1 MSDRSASPEGEGEEI
16 RPYGDERDSSEEE
29 SEDDPE
35 EAKRIAEG
43 FIVDEDDDDEEEEDE
58 EEDEEERRKRKER
71 HRRRKKKERARERR
85 HREREDVELSEDELE
100 LINENR
106 GLAGPSQSRPLKRL
120 RRRSGS
126 AGSEEGGRSG
136 PTLQDMFRDD
146 EDRRDRDDD
155 DEDDLM
161 DFIEEDEEEE
171 AGQGESEEQRR
182 ARKREEKL
190 RRREA
195 AKTRPELAGVDRASW
210 DEIYAVFGDGQDY
223 DWALDGED
231 GMQVDEDDEIKKD
244 LRLEDVF
251 DPAEIK
257 ARRLQDE
264 DKAIASMDRPE
275 RHQLVNSTFSD
286 NPVYAPDTLYPPPE
300 LAAGWAHTKISL
312 RTQYLFCGMHE
323 EGAYPEATFDN
334 PSPYP
339 VYRRPDLAL
348 EYRKVVS
355 TALDMMFVQHLE
367 VPYLWHYKRD
377 AFSVL
382 ENQGQSSVQFLERD
396 ELWQLYTL
404 GIRFRAIFDRNQ
416 QTQQSWEKIKARR
429 PDVEDTYLTTKL
441 LPSICMMSVESA
453 AEGGDWLAYHYASDL
468 KAIKEDEAIEEGA
481 KRLPERSEMD
491 DLRRGP
497 IMKLVEAYGISV
509 SQVATTFNE
518 PEGQPVPPKNADKMP
533 TDLAG
538 EFAGEG
544 SAFGGPEQALKA
556 ASHILTT
563 EFAKDPA
570 IRQQTRDFMEACGVV
585 SVTPTERGMTV
596 IDQYHLYYNFKFL
609 SQKPVVMFKDSP
621 QFLHM
626 LRAEEE
632 GLITITLEADEAQ
645 VQSFAETLVRCC
657 RSNDYGEISTA
668 WNELRA
674 EICSTVTRDYLVPSA
689 CKWLKEHLKSEAE
702 EFVSERCRM
711 ELESRV
717 NVRPFGAPGMDQ
729 GETPSVLALSNGK
742 GDIKDAIM
750 AVMLD
755 DDGNVRTQTKFDN
768 LRDEIDKASFIEL
781 VEKRKPKVI
790 VVGGMSVQ
798 AARMRDDAT
807 TALREMAIR
816 SLGQTPPV
824 SDAYSSHEQF
834 QADLADFDQKLS
846 VHLIPLVFVS
856 DATARL
862 YMNSEEAEREF
873 PSLPLNGRYA
883 LGLAR
888 YTQNPLNAYAK
899 LGKQI
904 SSVTFMEHHQKLIS
918 QEKLLIHLERALVN
932 SVCFMGI
939 EINSCV
945 ADPYQRSM
953 LPFISGLGP
962 RKADA
967 LVHGIQ
973 RQGALLNRLAFSD
986 AGFFGPTIYE
996 NVAGFLT
1003 IESDLKEMLLE
1014 PEKPQE
1020 QPDPLDMT
1028 RIHPADY
1035 EFAQKM
1041 CQDALD
1047 LDVEDVTDRHKSEV
1061 VQTLMLDDK
1070 RAQKLG
1076 ELNLDDFAFNLQRQ
1090 GEGNKRHALGEIVN
1104 ELIRY
1109 RADRRPA
1116 FYVPNEWEVVTMLT
1130 GETERTIGRGLRV
1143 TATVRKALSSRVF
1156 CQLESGMD
1164 AILERDYVADED
1176 QPPVTSCE
1184 EFFKPRQA
1192 IKAVVIMPEPARF
1205 QVRIST
1211 RQSDLVQGVAFVQP
1225 FRDEPYNDLM
1235 RKAAAED
1242 AAAAKKRRQAGK
1254 VKRVVNHPNWHVLN
1268 SGQAEQF
1275 LASQHRGDVV
1285 IRPSSKGPDHIAV
1298 TWKVDEDVYQHIDV
1312 QEIDKPNEYT
1322 LGRILRV
1329 AGRYSYSD
1337 LDELIINH
1345 VKAMAR
1351 KIDEMQMHEKYKPED
1366 ELEAYLKN
1374 YVQAHPGRSMYGF
1387 SIDSDRPGYIRL
1399 CFLNKSTKDGGVIQ
1413 TWPVQVLP
1421 GAYKLNNAEVPGVT
1435 ELCNAFKLQYSA
1447 KLADQGSGGKT
1458 PGIRAGKTP
1467 LLGSRTPGA
1476 GGRTPGGRTPA
1487 PGTGGMT
1494 GMRGGAT
1501 PMYGAPGGVPG
1512 MGRTPMVPGRTPN
1525 PYGGMPQQAYGAP
1538 PAGYGGPPPGAY
1550 GMPPQGYGAPPPGAP
1565 GYGGQTPGRGPP
1577 GPPGP
1582 PGAAGMNPE
1591 RA

>member
-1 MSDRSASPEGEGEEI
+1 MSSRSASPEGEGEEI
-16 RPYGDERDSSEEE
+16 RPYGEERDSSEEE

-43 FIVDEDDDDEEEEDE
+43 FIVDEEDDDEEEEEDE
-58 EEDEEERRKRKER
+58 EERERRRKERKKRRKREKL
-71 HRRRKKKERARERR
+71 RAKREKQ
-85 HREREDVELSEDELE
+85 REDLELSEDELE
-100 LINENR
+100 LLQENR
-106 GLAGPSQSRPLKRL
+106 GLTGSSASRPIKRI
-120 RRRSGS
+120 RRSDDEDD
-126 AGSEEGGRSG
+126 ARAE

-146 EDRRDRDDD
+146 EDRERDD
-155 DEDDLM
+155 DEDDLG
-161 DFIEEDEEEE
+161 DFIEEDEDDL
-171 AGQGESEEQRR
+171 AAQGETEDQRR
-182 ARKREEKL
+182 ERKREEKL
-190 RRREA
+190 KRRQQKA
-195 AKTRPELAGVDRASW
+195 SKPELAGVDRASW
-210 DEIYAVFGDGQDY
+210 DEIYAVFGDGQEY
-223 DWALDGED
+223 DWALEGED
-231 GMQVDEDDEIKKD
+231 GMDLDEDEEAARKD

-264 DKAIASMDRPE
+264 DRAIANNDRPE
-275 RHQLVNSTFSD
+275 RHQLVNSTLSD
-286 NPVYAPDTLYPPPE
+286 NPVFAPDSLYPPPD

-323 EGAYPEATFDN
+323 EGSYPVPTIDN

-339 VYRRPDLAL
+339 AYRRLELAN
-348 EYRKVVS
+348 EFRSAVS
-355 TALDMMFVQHLE
+355 TALNMIFVQHLE

-377 AFSVL
+377 AFSLL
-382 ENQGQSSVQFLERD
+382 EDSGRASVQFLERD
-396 ELWQLYTL
+396 ELWSLYNL
-404 GIRFRAIFDRNQ
+404 GIKFRAIFERNE
-416 QTQQSWEKIKARR
+416 QTRTSWEKIKARK
-429 PDVEDTYLTTKL
+429 PDVQDEYLTTKL

-453 AEGGDWLAYHYASDL
+453 AEGSDWLSYHYASDL
-468 KAIKEDEAIEEGA
+468 KAIKEDEAVEEGA
-481 KRLPERSEMD
+481 KRLPERGDNEDIRS
-491 DLRRGP
+491 GP
-497 IMKLVEAYGISV
+497 VMRLVEAFGISV
-509 SQVATTFNE
+509 PQVATTFNE
-518 PEGQPVPPKNADKMP
+518 PEGQPIPPKNAEKLP
-533 TDLAG
+533 NDLAE
-538 EFAGEG
+538 EFSGPG
-544 SAFGGPEQALKA
+544 TAFGSPELALQA
-556 ASHILTT
+556 ASQILIT
-563 EFAKDPA
+563 EFSKDPA
-570 IRQQTRDFMEACGVV
+570 IRQQTRDFMDACGVI
-585 SVTPTERGMTV
+585 SVTPTERGMNI
-596 IDQYHLYYNFKFL
+596 IDEYHLYYNFKFL
-609 SQKPVVMFKDSP
+609 TRKPVQMFKDSP

-632 GLITITLEADEAQ
+632 GLITITIEADELQ
-645 VQSFAETLVRCC
+645 VQSFVETLVRCC

-668 WNELRA
+668 WNALRA
-674 EICSTVTRDYLVPSA
+674 EICSDVTRKYLVPSA
-689 CKWLKEHLKSEAE
+689 AKWLKEHLKSEAD
-702 EFVSERCRM
+702 EFVAERCRL
-711 ELESRV
+711 ELELRV
-717 NVRPFGAPGMDQ
+717 NVRPFASSDMDQ
-729 GETPSVLALSNGK
+729 GETPSVLALTNGK

-755 DDGNVRTQTKFDN
+755 DESNIRTQTKFDN
-768 LRDEIDKASFIEL
+768 LRDESDKISFVEL
-781 VEKRKPKVI
+781 VEKRRPKV
-790 VVGGMSVQ
+790 VVIGGMSVQ
-798 AARMRDDAT
+798 AARLRDDAAS
-807 TALREMAIR
+807 ALRELAIR
-816 SLGQTPPV
+816 SYGHNPPASENYGQY
-824 SDAYSSHEQF
+824 DQY
-834 QADLADFDQKLS
+834 QAELADFDQNLAPY
-846 VHLIPLVFVS
+846 LIPLIFVN

-862 YMNSEEAEREF
+862 YMNSEEAEKEF
-873 PSLPLNGRYA
+873 PNLPLNGRYA

-904 SSVTFMEHHQKLIS
+904 ASVTFMEHHQKLINP
-918 QEKLLIHLERALVN
+918 EKLLLHLERGLVN

-945 ADPYQRSM
+945 ADAYQRSM

-967 LVHGIQ
+967 LVHGIHK
-973 RQGALLNRLAFSD
+973 QGSLLNRLAFSD
-986 AGFFGPTIYE
+986 LGLFGPTIFE

-1003 IESDLKEMLLE
+1003 IENDLKDMMLE
-1014 PEKPQE
+1014 PENPQE

-1028 RIHPADY
+1028 RIHPEDY

-1070 RAQKLG
+1070 RGQKLG

-1090 GEGNKRHALGEIVN
+1090 GEGNKRHTLGEIVN

-1109 RADRRPA
+1109 RADRRPP
-1116 FYVPNEWEVVTMLT
+1116 FYVPSEWEVVTMLT
-1130 GETERTIGRGLRV
+1130 GETERTIGMGLKV
-1143 TATVRKALSSRVF
+1143 TATVRKAMSARVF

-1192 IKAVVIMPEPARF
+1192 IKAVVIQPEPNRF
-1205 QVRIST
+1205 QVKIST
-1211 RQSDLVQGVAFVQP
+1211 RSSDLRQAVAFVQP
-1225 FRDEPYNDLM
+1225 FRDEPYNDLA

-1254 VKRVVNHPNWHVLN
+1254 IKRVVNHPNWHIMN

-1285 IRPSSKGPDHIAV
+1285 IRPSSKGSDHLAV
-1298 TWKVDEDVYQHIDV
+1298 TWKVDEDIYQHIDV
-1312 QEIDKPNEYT
+1312 QEIDKPNEYS

-1351 KIDEMQMHEKYKPED
+1351 KIDEIQMHEKYKAED
-1366 ELEAYLKN
+1366 DLEAYLKN

-1387 SIDSDRPGYIRL
+1387 SIDSDRPGYIKL
-1399 CFLNKSTKDGGVIQ
+1399 CFLNKSTRDGGVIQ

-1447 KLADQGSGGKT
+1447 RLAEQGSGGKT
-1458 PGIRAGKTP
+1458 PGIRLGKTP
-1467 LLGSRTPGA
+1467 LP

-1487 PGTGGMT
+1487 LGGRT
-1494 GMRGGAT
+1494 PALGGRT
-1501 PMYGAPGGVPG
+1501 PMHGAPQG
-1512 MGRTPMVPGRTPN
+1512 MGRTPMQQGMTPN
-1525 PYGGMPQQAYGAP
+1525 PYGAPPQQAYGMP
-1538 PAGYGGPPPGAY
+1538 SNGYGRPPQAGY
-1550 GMPPQGYGAPPPGAP
+1550 GMPPPNAGGYGRQTPAQGYGGMTPGGAP
-1565 GYGGQTPGRGPP
+1565 GPSAGGP
-1577 GPPGP
+1577 
-1582 PGAAGMNPE
+1582 GMNAD

>member
-1 MSDRSASPEGEGEEI
+1 MSSRSASPEGEGEEI

-43 FIVDEDDDDEEEEDE
+43 FIVDEEEDDDAEEEEDE
-58 EEDEEERRKRKER
+58 EERERRRKER
-71 HRRRKKKERARERR
+71 KKRKKREKLRAKRERQ
-85 HREREDVELSEDELE
+85 REDLELSEDELE
-100 LINENR
+100 LLQENR
-106 GLAGPSQSRPLKRL
+106 GLTGSSQSRPIKRI
-120 RRRSGS
+120 RRDGS
-126 AGSEEGGRSG
+126 LDDEDDDRRGE

-146 EDRRDRDDD
+146 EDRDRDD
-155 DEDDLM
+155 DEDDLG
-161 DFIEEDEEEE
+161 DFIEEDEDDL
-171 AGQGESEEQRR
+171 AAQGETEDQRR
-182 ARKREEKL
+182 ERKREEKL
-190 RRREA
+190 KRRQQKA
-195 AKTRPELAGVDRASW
+195 SKPELAGVDRASW

-223 DWALDGED
+223 DWALEGED
-231 GMQVDEDDEIKKD
+231 GMDLDEDEEAAKKD

-264 DKAIASMDRPE
+264 DRAIANNDRPE
-275 RHQLVNSTFSD
+275 RHQLVNSTLSD
-286 NPVYAPDTLYPPPE
+286 NPVFAPDSLYPPPD
-300 LAAGWAHTKISL
+300 LAAAWAHTKISL
-312 RTQYLFCGMHE
+312 RTQYIFCGMHE
-323 EGAYPEATFDN
+323 EGAYPEPTIDN
-334 PSPYP
+334 PQPYT
-339 VYRRPDLAL
+339 VFRRIELAN
-348 EYRKVVS
+348 EFRNAVS
-355 TALDMMFVQHLE
+355 TALNMMFVQHLE

-377 AFSVL
+377 AFSLL

-396 ELWQLYTL
+396 ELWALYNL
-404 GIRFRAIFDRNQ
+404 GIKFRAIFERNQ
-416 QTQQSWEKIKARR
+416 QTQLLWEKIKARK
-429 PDVEDTYLTTKL
+429 PDIQDEYLTTKL

-453 AEGGDWLAYHYASDL
+453 AEGSDWLSYHYASDL
-468 KAIKEDEAIEEGA
+468 KAIKEDEAVEEGA
-481 KRLPERSEMD
+481 KRLPERGENE
-491 DLRRGP
+491 DLRTGP
-497 IMKLVEAYGISV
+497 IMKLVEAFGISV
-509 SQVATTFNE
+509 AQVATTFNE
-518 PEGQPVPPKNADKMP
+518 PEGQPIPPKNAEKLP
-533 TDLAG
+533 NDLAD
-538 EFAGEG
+538 EFSG
-544 SAFGGPEQALKA
+544 SGTAFGSPEIALQA
-556 ASHILTT
+556 ASQILTT
-563 EFAKDPA
+563 EFSKDPA

-585 SVTPTERGMTV
+585 SVTPTDRGMNI
-596 IDQYHLYYNFKFL
+596 IDEYHLYYNFKFL
-609 SQKPVVMFKDSP
+609 TRKPVQMFKDSP

-626 LRAEEE
+626 LKAEEE
-632 GLITITLEADEAQ
+632 GLITITVEADESQ
-645 VQSFAETLVRCC
+645 VQSFVETLVRCC

-668 WNELRA
+668 WNALRA
-674 EICSTVTRDYLVPSA
+674 EICSDVTRKYLVPSA
-689 CKWLKEHLKSEAE
+689 AKWLKEHLKSEAD
-702 EFVSERCRM
+702 EFVAERCRL
-711 ELESRV
+711 ELELRV
-717 NVRPFGAPGMDQ
+717 NVRPFASSDMDQ
-729 GETPSVLALSNGK
+729 GETPSVLALTNGK
-742 GDIKDAIM
+742 GEIRDAIM

-755 DDGNVRTQTKFDN
+755 DDGNIRTQTKFDN
-768 LRDEIDKASFIEL
+768 LRDELDKNAFVEL
-781 VEKRKPKVI
+781 VEKRKPKV
-790 VVGGMSVQ
+790 VVIGGMSVQ
-798 AARMRDDAT
+798 AARLRDDAAS
-807 TALREMAIR
+807 ALRELAIR
-816 SLGQTPPV
+816 AYGQNPPV
-824 SDAYSSHEQF
+824 SDAYGQYEQY
-834 QADLADFDQKLS
+834 QADLADFDQKLAS
-846 VHLIPLVFVS
+846 YLIPLIFVN

-862 YMNSEEAEREF
+862 YMNSEDAEKEF
-873 PSLPLNGRYA
+873 PNLPLNGRYA

-904 SSVTFMEHHQKLIS
+904 ASVTFMEHHQKLINP
-918 QEKLLIHLERALVN
+918 EKLLIHLERGLVN

-945 ADPYQRSM
+945 ADAYQRSM

-967 LVHGIQ
+967 LVHGIHK
-973 RQGALLNRLAFSD
+973 QGSLLNRLAFSD
-986 AGFFGPTIYE
+986 LGLFGPTIFE

-1003 IESDLKEMLLE
+1003 IENDLKDMMLE
-1014 PEKPQE
+1014 PENPQE

-1028 RIHPADY
+1028 RIHPEDY

-1090 GEGNKRHALGEIVN
+1090 GEGNKRHTLGEIVN

-1109 RADRRPA
+1109 RADRRPG
-1116 FYVPNEWEVVTMLT
+1116 FYVPSEWEVVTMLT
-1130 GETERTIGRGLRV
+1130 GETERTIGRGLKV
-1143 TATVRKALSSRVF
+1143 TATVRKALSARVF

-1164 AILERDYVADED
+1164 AILERDYVADDD

-1192 IKAVVIMPEPARF
+1192 VKAVVIQAEPNRF
-1205 QVRIST
+1205 QVKIST
-1211 RQSDLVQGVAFVQP
+1211 RASDLRQAVAFIPP
-1225 FRDEPYNDLM
+1225 FRDEPYNDLV
-1235 RKAAAED
+1235 RKSAAED

-1254 VKRVVNHPNWHVLN
+1254 IKRVVNHPNWHVMN

-1285 IRPSSKGPDHIAV
+1285 IRPSSKGSDHLAV
-1298 TWKVDEDVYQHIDV
+1298 TWKVDEDIYQHIDV
-1312 QEIDKPNEYT
+1312 QEIDKPNEYS

-1351 KIDEMQMHEKYKPED
+1351 KLDELQLHEKYKPED
-1366 ELEAYLKN
+1366 DLEAYLKN

-1387 SIDSDRPGYIRL
+1387 SIDSDKPGYIKL
-1399 CFLNKSTKDGGVIQ
+1399 CFLNKSTRDGGVIQ

-1447 KLADQGSGGKT
+1447 RLAEQGSGGKT
-1458 PGIRAGKTP
+1458 PGIRLGKTP
-1467 LLGSRTPGA
+1467 LP

-1487 PGTGGMT
+1487 LGGRT
-1494 GMRGGAT
+1494 PALGGRT
-1501 PMYGAPGGVPG
+1501 PMPGSAGGPQA
-1512 MGRTPMVPGRTPN
+1512 MGRTPMQQPGMTPH
-1525 PYGGMPQQAYGAP
+1525 PYGAPMPQQ
-1538 PAGYGGPPPGAY
+1538 GYGMPSNGYGRPPQAGY
-1550 GMPPQGYGAPPPGAP
+1550 GMPPSNGGGYGRQPPGQGYGGMTPGGAP
-1565 GYGGQTPGRGPP
+1565 GPSARAP
-1577 GPPGP
+1577 
-1582 PGAAGMNPE
+1582 GMNAE

>member
-1 MSDRSASPEGEGEEI
+1 MSSRSASPEGEGDAI

-43 FIVDEDDDDEEEEDE
+43 FIVDEDEDEDDE
-58 EEDEEERRKRKER
+58 EEDEEERERRRKER
-71 HRRRKKKERARERR
+71 KKRKKREKIRAKREKQ
-85 HREREDVELSEDELE
+85 REDLELSEDELE
-100 LINENR
+100 LLNENR
-106 GLAGPSQSRPLKRL
+106 GLAGTSQSRPLKRL

-126 AGSEEGGRSG
+126 AATDEDRAG

-146 EDRRDRDDD
+146 EDRRDRDED

-161 DFIEEDEEEE
+161 DFIEEDEDD
-171 AGQGESEEQRR
+171 ATGQGETEDQRR
-182 ARKREEKL
+182 ERKREEKL
-190 RRREA
+190 KRRQKA
-195 AKTRPELAGVDRASW
+195 SKPELAGVDRASW

-231 GMQVDEDDEIKKD
+231 GMDVDDDEDAVKKD

-264 DKAIASMDRPE
+264 DRAIANNDRPE
-275 RHQLVNSTFSD
+275 RHQLVNSTLSD
-286 NPVYAPDTLYPPPE
+286 NPVFAPDSLYPPPDI
-300 LAAGWAHTKISL
+300 AASWAFDKVSL
-312 RTQYLFCGMHE
+312 RTQYLFCGLHE
-323 EGAYPEATFDN
+323 EGSYPEPTLDN
-334 PSPYP
+334 PTPYP
-339 VYRRPDLAL
+339 VYRRTELSIEFRNAVSSAL
-348 EYRKVVS
+348 N
-355 TALDMMFVQHLE
+355 MMFVQHLE

-396 ELWQLYTL
+396 ELWSLYTL

-416 QTQQSWEKIKARR
+416 QSQQLWSKIKNRR
-429 PDVEDTYLTTKL
+429 PDIEDQYLTSTL
-441 LPSICMMSVESA
+441 FPSICMMSIEAA
-453 AEGGDWLAYHYASDL
+453 AEGSDWLSFHYANDL
-468 KAIKEDEAIEEGA
+468 KVIKEDQAIEEGA
-481 KRLPERSEMD
+481 KRLPERNEID
-491 DLRRGP
+491 DLRSGP
-497 IMKLVEAYGISV
+497 VMKLVEAFGISV
-509 SQVATTFNE
+509 SQVATTFNDLKGE
-518 PEGQPVPPKNADKMP
+518 PKPPKNAEKLP
-533 TDLAG
+533 SELAEEYSG
-538 EFAGEG
+538 AGT
-544 SAFGGPEQALKA
+544 AFGSPEQALQA
-556 ASHILTT
+556 ASLIITT
-563 EFAKDPA
+563 ELSKDPA
-570 IRQQTRDFMEACGVV
+570 IRQQTREFMDACGVI
-585 SVTPTERGMTV
+585 SVTPTDRGMTI
-596 IDQYHLYYNFKFL
+596 IDEYHLYYNFKFL
-609 SQKPVVMFKDSP
+609 TRKPVQMFKDSP

-632 GLITITLEADEAQ
+632 GLITISIEADEMQ
-645 VQSFAETLVRCC
+645 VQSFVETLVRCC

-674 EICSTVTRDYLVPSA
+674 QICSDVTRKFLVPSA
-689 CKWLKEHLKSEAE
+689 GKWLKEHLKSEAE
-702 EFVSERCRM
+702 EFVAERCRM
-711 ELESRV
+711 ELELRV
-717 NVRPFGAPGMDQ
+717 NVQPFATPGMEP
-729 GETPSVLALSNGK
+729 GEIPSVLALTNGK
-742 GDIKDAIM
+742 GEMRDAIM

-755 DDGNVRTQTKFDN
+755 DDGNIRTQTKFDN
-768 LRDEIDKASFIEL
+768 LRDEQDKNTFVEL
-781 VEKRKPKVI
+781 IEKRKPKVI
-790 VVGGMSVQ
+790 VIGGMSVQ
-798 AARMRDDAT
+798 AARLRDEAAS
-807 TALREMAIR
+807 ALRELAVR
-816 SLGQTPPV
+816 SYGQNPPV
-824 SDAYSSHEQF
+824 SEAYGSHEQY
-834 QADLADFDQKLS
+834 QADLAEYDQKLS
-846 VHLIPLVFVS
+846 QYLIPLIFVN
-856 DATARL
+856 DATARSF
-862 YMNSEEAEREF
+862 MNSEEAEREF
-873 PSLPLNGRYA
+873 PNLPLNGRYA

-899 LGKQI
+899 LGKRI
-904 SSVTFMEHHQKLIS
+904 ASVTFMEHHQKLINP
-918 QEKLLIHLERALVN
+918 EKLLLHLERGLVN
-932 SVCFMGI
+932 SICFMGI
-939 EINSCV
+939 EINTCV
-945 ADPYQRSM
+945 ADAYQRAM

-967 LVHGIQ
+967 LVHGIHKA
-973 RQGALLNRLAFSD
+973 GGLTNRLAFSD
-986 AGFFGPTIYE
+986 LGLFGPTVFE

-1003 IESDLKEMLLE
+1003 IENDLKEIMLE
-1014 PEKPQE
+1014 AESPQT

-1028 RIHPADY
+1028 RIHPEDY

-1070 RAQKLG
+1070 RGQKLG

-1090 GEGNKRHALGEIVN
+1090 GEGNKRHTLGEIVN

-1109 RADRRPA
+1109 RADRRPP
-1116 FYVPNEWEVVTMLT
+1116 FYVPSEWEVVTMLT
-1130 GETERTIGRGLRV
+1130 GETERTIGRGMKV

-1192 IKAVVIMPEPARF
+1192 IKAVVIMPEPNRF

-1211 RQSDLVQGVAFVQP
+1211 RSSDLRQGVAFIQP
-1225 FRDEPYNDLM
+1225 FRDEPYNDLA
-1235 RKAAAED
+1235 RKSAAED

-1254 VKRVVNHPNWHVLN
+1254 VKRVVNHPNWHIMN

-1285 IRPSSKGPDHIAV
+1285 IRPSSKGLDHLAV

-1312 QEIDKPNEYT
+1312 QEIDKPNEYS

-1351 KIDEMQMHEKYKPED
+1351 KLDELQLHEKYKPED

-1387 SIDSDRPGYIRL
+1387 SIDSDRPGYVRL
-1399 CFLNKSTKDGGVIQ
+1399 CFLNKSTKDGGVIS

-1447 KLADQGSGGKT
+1447 RLAEQGSGGKT
-1458 PGIRAGKTP
+1458 PGIRLGKTP
-1467 LLGSRTPGA
+1467 LP

-1487 PGTGGMT
+1487 IGGRT
-1494 GMRGGAT
+1494 PAIGGVRGGAT
-1501 PMYGAPGGVPG
+1501 PMYGVPGQG
-1512 MGRTPMVPGRTPN
+1512 MGRTPMQPGMTPN
-1525 PYGGMPQQAYGAP
+1525 PYGAPIPQQAYGMPSNGYAP
-1538 PAGYGGPPPGAY
+1538 PQAGY
-1550 GMPPQGYGAPPPGAP
+1550 GMPPSGPAGGYGRPPTGPQG
-1565 GYGGQTPGRGPP
+1565 GYGGMTPGGNA
-1577 GPPGP
+1577 G
-1582 PGAAGMNPE
+1582 AGMNPE

>member
-1 MSDRSASPEGEGEEI
+1 MSSRSASPEGEGDAI
-16 RPYGDERDSSEEE
+16 RPYGEERDSSEEE

-43 FIVDEDDDDEEEEDE
+43 FIVDEEDDDDE
-58 EEDEEERRKRKER
+58 EEDEEETPEER
-71 HRRRKKKERARERR
+71 RRRKKEAKRRKRKERARERR

-126 AGSEEGGRSG
+126 GASDDEEGGRAV

-146 EDRRDRDDD
+146 EERRDRDDD
-155 DEDDLM
+155 DEDDMM
-161 DFIEEDEEEE
+161 DFIEEDEEDET
-171 AGQGESEEQRR
+171 AQGESDEVRR
-182 ARKREEKL
+182 QRKREEKL

-210 DEIYAVFGDGQDY
+210 DEVYAVFGDGQDY
-223 DWALDGED
+223 DWALEGED
-231 GMQVDEDDEIKKD
+231 GMEVDEDDEIKKD

-264 DKAIASMDRPE
+264 DKAIANMDRPE
-275 RHQLVNSTFSD
+275 RHQLMNSTFSD
-286 NPVYAPDTLYPPPE
+286 NPVFAPDTLYPPPD
-300 LAAGWAHTKISL
+300 LAAGWAYSKISL
-312 RTQYLFCGMHE
+312 RTQYLFCGMHDDE
-323 EGAYPEATFDN
+323 AYPPPLLDG
-334 PSPYP
+334 SRPYG
-339 VYRRPDLAL
+339 VYRRPDLST
-348 EYRKVVS
+348 EYIKAVS
-355 TALDMMFVQHLE
+355 TALNMIFVQHLE

-382 ENQGQSSVQFLERD
+382 ENQGQTSVQFLERD
-396 ELWQLYTL
+396 ELWTLYTL
-404 GIRFRAIFDRNQ
+404 GNKFRAIFERNQ
-416 QTQQSWEKIKARR
+416 QTQGLWEKIKARK
-429 PDVEDTYLTTKL
+429 PDAQDTYLTTKL
-441 LPSICMMSVESA
+441 LPSICMMSIESA
-453 AEGGDWLAYHYASDL
+453 AEGGEWLSYHYAADL
-468 KAIKEDEAIEEGA
+468 KAIKEDEAVEEGA
-481 KRLPERSEMD
+481 KRLPERSDSE
-491 DLRRGP
+491 DLRHGP

-509 SQVATTFNE
+509 SEVAMTFND
-518 PEGQPVPPKNADKMP
+518 PEGVPVPPKNVDKLP
-533 TDLAG
+533 TDLAE
-538 EFAGEG
+538 EFAGSG
-544 SAFGGPEQALKA
+544 LAFSTADQALRA

-570 IRQQTRDFMEACGVV
+570 IRQQTRDFMAACGMV
-585 SVTPTERGMTV
+585 SVTPTERGMNV
-596 IDQYHLYYNFKFL
+596 IDEYHLYYTFKFL
-609 SQKPVVMFKDSP
+609 TDKPVHQFKDSP

-632 GLITITLEADEAQ
+632 GLITITLEADELQIQNFVA
-645 VQSFAETLVRCC
+645 SLTRCC

-668 WNELRA
+668 WNEVRA
-674 EICSTVTRDYLVPSA
+674 EICNELTRKYLVPAAS
-689 CKWLKEHLKSEAE
+689 KWLKEHLKTEAE
-702 EFVSERCRM
+702 EYVAERCRA
-711 ELESRV
+711 ELELRV
-717 NVRPFGAPGMDQ
+717 NVRPFAGSGMEQ
-729 GETPSVLALSNGK
+729 GEIPSVLALSNGK
-742 GDIKDAIM
+742 GEIRDAIM

-755 DDGNVRTQTKFDN
+755 DDGNIRTQTKFDN
-768 LRDEIDKASFIEL
+768 LRDEADKYSFIEL
-781 VEKRKPKVI
+781 VEKRKPKV
-790 VVGGMSVQ
+790 VVIGGMSVQ
-798 AARMRDDAT
+798 AARLRDDAAG
-807 TALREMAIR
+807 ALRESAIR
-816 SLGQTPPV
+816 AYGSNPPV
-824 SDAYSSHEQF
+824 QDAHPDREQYL
-834 QADLADFDQKLS
+834 ADLADFDQKLAPYLTP
-846 VHLIPLVFVS
+846 LIFVN

-862 YMNSEEAEREF
+862 YMSSEEAETEF
-873 PSLPLNGRYA
+873 PNLPLNGRYA

-888 YTQNPLNAYAK
+888 YTQNPLNAYCK

-904 SSVTFMEHHQKLIS
+904 SSVTFMEHNQKLIS
-918 QEKLLIHLERALVN
+918 QEKLLVCLERGLVN

-973 RQGALLNRLAFSD
+973 KQGNLLNRLAFSD
-986 AGFFGPTIYE
+986 LGLFGPTVFE

-1003 IESDLKEMLLE
+1003 IESDLKDMMLE
-1014 PEKPQE
+1014 PENPQE

-1028 RIHPADY
+1028 RIHPEDY

-1076 ELNLDDFAFNLQRQ
+1076 ELNLDDFAFNLQQQ

-1116 FYVPNEWEVVTMLT
+1116 FYVPTEWEVVTMLT
-1130 GETERTIGRGLRV
+1130 GETERTIGRGLKV
-1143 TATVRKALSSRVF
+1143 TATVRKAISARVF

-1176 QPPVTSCE
+1176 QPPITSCE
-1184 EFFKPRQA
+1184 EVFKPRQSVR
-1192 IKAVVIMPEPARF
+1192 AVVIQAEPNRF

-1211 RQSDLVQGVAFVQP
+1211 RPSDLVQAVAFLQP
-1225 FRDEPYNDLM
+1225 FRDEPYNDLA

-1285 IRPSSKGPDHIAV
+1285 IRPSSKGADHLAV

-1312 QEIDKPNEYT
+1312 QEIDKPNEYSV
-1322 LGRILRV
+1322 GRILRV

-1345 VKAMAR
+1345 VKAIAR
-1351 KIDEMQMHEKYKPED
+1351 KLDEMQMHEKYKPED

-1387 SIDSDRPGYIRL
+1387 SIDSDRPGYVKL

-1447 KLADQGSGGKT
+1447 RLADQGSGGKT
-1458 PGIRAGKTP
+1458 PGIRVGRTP
-1467 LLGSRTPGA
+1467 LP

-1487 PGTGGMT
+1487 AVGG
-1494 GMRGGAT
+1494 RGGAT
-1501 PMYGAPGGVPG
+1501 PVAGYIP
-1512 MGRTPMVPGRTPN
+1512 GRTPMQPQPGMTPN
-1525 PYGGMPQQAYGAP
+1525 PYGAPPQQAYGMP
-1538 PAGYGGPPPGAY
+1538 PNGY
-1550 GMPPQGYGAPPPGAP
+1550 GMPPQGHGGPPPPQFAGGP
-1565 GYGGQTPGRGPP
+1565 PGGPGGYGGGMPPGGQRSGPP
-1577 GPPGP
+1577 GGP
-1582 PGAAGMNPE
+1582 AGAGMNPE